1 MELAMVKTQ
10 YFIGIDLHKSVIQA
24 CVLDS
29 SGNIVSES
37 RHRGDS
43 LQEGLEVVEG
53 LTRWR
58 DGGRLAVE
66 AVGFNRWFVEACR
79 AAGLDVTVVDPVKL
93 NLRMLG
99 RKTDRRDAYEIA
111 RRLMLGDIDT
121 NAKSYF
127 ASTDEF
133 AGRKVLRTRH
143 HLVELR
149 QQVMNQV
156 RAMLASHRIE
166 TPRGNLYVKSNIRRL
181 RAISMPA
188 LDLSTCLN
196 ALLMTLESIQGSIDN
211 LTHRITELA
220 VDKRVAPLVELPSV
234 GPQTASTL
242 VYELGDCSRFH
253 STKAV
258 ASYAGLAP
266 RVAQSADKSHHGRV
280 TKRGNAHLRF
290 VLGQWAVRLMTRNAI
305 VKAWAAPRLRRVHKN
320 KLRTALARRLLIGV
334 YITLTRGE
342 AFSLE
347 RCLGI

>member
-1 MELAMVKTQ
+1 MELAMTKTQ
-10 YFIGIDLHKSVIQA
+10 YFAGIDLHKSVIQV
-24 CVLDS
+24 CVLDAA
-29 SGNIVSES
+29 GDVLEES
-37 RHRGDS
+37 RHRGES
-43 LQEGLEVVEG
+43 LQEGEELVKA

-58 DGGRLAVE
+58 DGGRIAVE

-79 AAGLDVTVVDPVKL
+79 AAGFDVTVADPVKL

-111 RRLMLGDIDT
+111 RRLMLGDIDK

-133 AGRKVLRTRH
+133 AGRKLLRTRH

-156 RAMLASHRIE
+156 RAMLASHRVAA
-166 TPRGNLYVKSNIRRL
+166 PRGSLYVKSNIARL
-181 RAISMPA
+181 RVIEMPA
-188 LDLSTCLN
+188 PELGACLE
-196 ALLMTLESIQGSIDN
+196 ALVSTLESVQSNIDR
-211 LTHRITELA
+211 LARRITELA
-220 VDKRVAPLVELPSV
+220 KDARVAPLVELPSV
-234 GPQTASTL
+234 GPQTAATL

-253 STKAV
+253 SSKAV

-266 RVAQSADKSHHGRV
+266 RVAASADKSHHGRV
-280 TKRGNAHLRF
+280 TKRGNAQLRF
-290 VLGQWAVRLMTRNAI
+290 VLGQWAVRLLTRNPT
-305 VKAWAAPRLRRVHKN
+305 VKAWAAPRLRRMHKN

-347 RCLGI
+347 RCLGA